1 MKTKSRLITAAALAK
16 ELGVSAPTVRNL
28 EAKGVIRPEFRIDS
42 LVRYDLAKVLIQL
55 KDARTAPPSTTA
67 LTY

>member
-28 EAKGVIRPEFRIDS
+28 EAKGVISPEFRIDS

>member
-1 MKTKSRLITAAALAK
+1 MKTKPRLLSAAALAK

-28 EAKGVIRPEFRIDS
+28 EAKGVITPEFRVDS

-55 KDARTAPPSTTA
+55 KDARTAPPSLTA

>member
-1 MKTKSRLITAAALAK
+1 VKIKPRFLSAAALAK

-28 EAKGVIRPEFRIDS
+28 ESKGVISPEFRIDS

-55 KDARTAPPSTTA
+55 KDARTAPPSPTA

>member
-1 MKTKSRLITAAALAK
+1 VKTKPRLLSAAALAK

-28 EAKGVIRPEFRIDS
+28 EAKGVITPEFRVDS
-42 LVRYDLAKVLIQL
+42 LVRYDPAKVLIQL
-55 KDARTAPPSTTA
+55 KDARTAPPSLTA

>member
-28 EAKGVIRPEFRIDS
+28 EAKGVIRPEFRVDS

>member
-28 EAKGVIRPEFRIDS
+28 EAKGVISPEFRIDS

-55 KDARTAPPSTTA
+55 KDARTAPPSSTA

>member
-1 MKTKSRLITAAALAK
+1 VKTKPRFLSAAALAK

-28 EAKGVIRPEFRIDS
+28 EAKGVIKPEFRVDS

-55 KDARTAPPSTTA
+55 KDARTAPPSPTA

>member
-1 MKTKSRLITAAALAK
+1 MKTKPRLITAAALAK

-28 EAKGVIRPEFRIDS
+28 ESKGVISPEFRIDS

-55 KDARTAPPSTTA
+55 KDARTSPPSPTA

>member
-1 MKTKSRLITAAALAK
+1 VKTKSRLITAAALAK